1 MMMKRSF
8 ADRLRIW
15 LPLLLMAFGF
25 RYILLICTAW
35 MREMPFAQLLW
46 ERLTEPG
53 DAPRYLD
60 IALNGYVREGEN
72 AINLVFY
79 PLYPLLTRGVSYLT
93 GSLPLAGMALS
104 HLCYAGA
111 VIGLYELLRLDRP
124 HEQAFFGTLLFI
136 LYPFSMFV
144 LGVYSESLFLL
155 LTVFCLYAVRKR
167 RLPAAGV
174 LGLLAALTRVQGML
188 LLIPALTEILL
199 ARFGLDKRKLRLS
212 DASVLLIPVGFLI
225 YLAINRHLY
234 GNPFQFLVFEEG
246 EPWYQTTKWLGD
258 NLQTQWEFMRN
269 VPQLAIIIYIPQ
281 IVLFFAA
288 LGALAFGLYR
298 GEPLPLLMYGGAYLG
313 FTYLSGWMIS
323 GGRYM
328 LCCVP
333 FFSSL
338 SLIRGRGRHLALLTV
353 AALLFT
359 VYNMAFLI
367 GYAIM

>member
-1 MMMKRSF
+1 MKRSF
-8 ADRLRIW
+8 TARLTIW
-15 LPLLLMAFGF
+15 LTLLLMAFGF
-25 RYILLICTAW
+25 RYILLLFAAW

-79 PLYPLLTRGVSYLT
+79 PLYPLLTRGFSYLT
-93 GSLPLAGMALS
+93 GSLPLAGLLLS

-111 VIGLYELLRLDRP
+111 VVGFYELLRLDRP
-124 HEQAFFGTLLFI
+124 HEQAFFGALLFI

-155 LTVFCLYAVRKR
+155 LSVFCLYAVRKR
-167 RLPAAGV
+167 RFPAAGA

-188 LLIPALTEILL
+188 LLIPALAEILL
-199 ARFGLDKRKLRLS
+199 ACFGREKRKLRLS
-212 DASVLLIPVGFLI
+212 DAFVLLIPVGFLI

-234 GNPFQFLVFEEG
+234 RNPFQFLVFEEG
-246 EPWYQTTKWLGD
+246 EPWYQTTKWLGV
-258 NLQTQWEFMRN
+258 NLQTQWAQISDS
-269 VPQLAIIIYIPQ
+269 PQLAVIIYIPQ
-281 IVLFFAA
+281 IVLYFVTMAA
-288 LGALAFGLYR
+288 LVFGLYR
-298 GEPLPLLMYGGAYLG
+298 GEPLPLLIYGGAYLG

-338 SLIRGRGRHLALLTV
+338 SLIRGRAGRLALLTV
-353 AALLFT
+353 SALLFT